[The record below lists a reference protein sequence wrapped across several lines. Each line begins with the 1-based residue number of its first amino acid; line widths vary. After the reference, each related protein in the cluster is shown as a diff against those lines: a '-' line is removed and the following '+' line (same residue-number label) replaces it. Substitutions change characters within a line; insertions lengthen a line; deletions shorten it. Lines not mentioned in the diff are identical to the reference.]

1 MEYMIKKTSMTDISL
16 DSTEWEN
23 ANKAEISCVNWS
35 EFPSSP
41 YAYARVLH
49 SKEGLFVRIDSEEG
63 EIIAEYKNLND
74 NVFQDSACE
83 FFFRPDMEDRRY
95 LNFEFN
101 AIGTP
106 LIGLGDNKP
115 RVRLDLKDISIFKIE
130 SEITDKGFKVK
141 FFVPYSFMKEYF
153 NNISDN
159 FMGNFQL
166 CCEKKEPMH
175 FLSHFPIKTEKPNFH
190 CSDFFGKLVFER

>member
-23 ANKAEISCVNWS
+23 ANKAEIACVNWD
-35 EFPSSP
+35 EYPSAP

-95 LNFEFN
+95 
-101 AIGTP
+101 
-106 LIGLGDNKP
+106 K
-115 RVRLDLKDISIFKIE
+115 
-130 SEITDKGFKVK
+130 
-141 FFVPYSFMKEYF
+141 
-153 NNISDN
+153 
-159 FMGNFQL
+159 
-166 CCEKKEPMH
+166 
-175 FLSHFPIKTEKPNFH
+175 
-190 CSDFFGKLVFER
+190 